1 MAGPGVAGPAANA
14 TVLQKVDECERI
26 GEVSVTEH
34 QVLVELDAA
43 LAVEIDVEQLA
54 GVQRLADAVH
64 EVQPGHLLVPGL
76 GRRRPARD
84 GQASR

>member
-1 MAGPGVAGPAANA
+1 
-14 TVLQKVDECERI
+14 
-26 GEVSVTEH
+26 
-34 QVLVELDAA
+34 